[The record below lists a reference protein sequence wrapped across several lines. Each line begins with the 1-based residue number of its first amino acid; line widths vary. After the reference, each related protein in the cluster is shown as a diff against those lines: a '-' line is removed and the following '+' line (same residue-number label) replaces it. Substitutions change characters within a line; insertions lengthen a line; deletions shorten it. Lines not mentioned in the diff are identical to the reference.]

1 MGRNDRIIMEE
12 RSLLRRATDKLYGG
26 INLTWLGVI
35 LYAVGT
41 AVLTTVFLVVPIF
54 KGTSFIRM
62 GETLEAWIFF
72 AVIIIANAKSPLD
85 SALKTFVFFLI
96 SQPLIYLLQVPF
108 SWQGWGLF
116 QYYKHWFILTLCTFP
131 AAYIGWY
138 IKKKNWLSL
147 FIMTPMVILLTYLCE
162 DSLKYVIHQFP
173 NLLITVVFCI
183 LQILLYLFTFTEK
196 ISQKIIGVII
206 PIAFISVML
215 LMPKNVEFSSSQ
227 FLPDN
232 PVLTE
237 NAEVTVDDPGI
248 ADISISGTG
257 EDSTVLI
264 QVHAYGDTSFTIN
277 DGDREFRYDIR
288 IYENDLGSSQIDITS
303 GSSQ

>member
-1 MGRNDRIIMEE
+1 MEK
-12 RSLLRRATDKLYGG
+12 RSALRKFTDKLYGG
-26 INLTWLGVI
+26 INLTWPGII

-41 AVLTTVFLVVPIF
+41 AVLTTVFLVLPIF
-54 KGTSFIRM
+54 HGTSFVRM

-96 SQPLIYLLQVPF
+96 SQPLIYLFQVPF

-116 QYYKHWFILTLCTFP
+116 QYYKYWFILTLCTFP

-147 FIMTPMVILLTYLCE
+147 LILMPVLILLAYLCE
-162 DSLKYVIHQFP
+162 DGLKHVIHQFP
-173 NLLITVVFCI
+173 SMLIMVVFCV
-183 LQILLYLFTFTEK
+183 LQVFLYLYTFTEK
-196 ISQKIIGVII
+196 ASQKIIGALVPAAVI
-206 PIAFISVML
+206 AVML
-215 LMPKNVEFSSSQ
+215 LLPKNVDFSSSQ

-237 NAEVTVDDPGI
+237 NAEVTVDNTGI
-248 ADISISGTG
+248 ADISVSGTG

-264 QVHAYGDTSFTIN
+264 RVHAYGDTSFTII
-277 DGDREFRYDIR
+277 DGDKEYQYNLR
-288 IYENDLGSSQIDITS
+288 IYEDDSGTSQIDITAK
-303 GSSQ
+303 

>member
-1 MGRNDRIIMEE
+1 MEE
-12 RSLLRRATDKLYGG
+12 RSALRRFTDKLYGG
-26 INLTWLGVI
+26 INITWLGVI

-41 AVLTTVFLVVPIF
+41 AVLTTIFLVVPIF
-54 KGTSFIRM
+54 KDTSFMRM
-62 GETLEAWIFF
+62 GETFEAWIFF

-116 QYYKHWFILTLCTFP
+116 QYYKYWFILTLCTFP

-138 IKKKNWLSL
+138 IRKKNWLSL
-147 FIMTPMVILLTYLCE
+147 LILMPMIVLLAITCE
-162 DSLKYVIHQFP
+162 GGLKHVIHQFP
-173 NLLITVVFCI
+173 NLLIMVVFCI
-183 LQILLYLFTFTEK
+183 LQVFLYLYAFTEK
-196 ISQKIIGVII
+196 ISQKIVGALV
-206 PIAFISVML
+206 PIAIVAVML
-215 LMPKNVEFSSSQ
+215 LLPKNVDFSSSQ

-237 NAEVTVDDPGI
+237 NAEVTVDNTGI
-248 ADISISGTG
+248 ADISVSGTG

-264 QVHAYGDTSFTIN
+264 QAHAYGDTSFTIIDDDKEYQYN
-277 DGDREFRYDIR
+277 LR
-288 IYENDLGSSQIDITS
+288 IYEDDLGTSQIDITAK
-303 GSSQ
+303 